1 MTNFSDGV
9 ELGNAGGLGDS
20 RINPIRTFSGGGTQG
35 VPITPIAVYS
45 VVPVTGTL
53 AASQTVTSAN
63 FTLSS
68 AGGITTTTIGGTLYY
83 DIGCARTLVFTGAAT
98 PQTAIVMVIS
108 GKDDYLQNMTQAM
121 TGPTGT
127 GTAET
132 LKAFRYVAGVFAS
145 GNTTSAI
152 SIAVGDRLGLPYCV
166 TSVDFVYL
174 SWAGTK
180 VTANTGFS
188 GAITTSPSTSA
199 LGDVRGVY
207 SVSSASDGAK
217 RFTAWIAINDPE
229 TVTNAFGVA
238 QV

>member
-1 MTNFSDGV
+1 MTQFSDGAR
-9 ELGNAGGLGDS
+9 LGNAGGLGDS
-20 RINPIRTFSGGGTQG
+20 RLPLTRSFSGGGVQG
-35 VPITPIAVYS
+35 VPITPISMYS

-53 AASQTVTSAN
+53 AALQTVTSAN

-83 DIGCARTLVFTGAAT
+83 DVGCARTLVFTGGVT

-108 GKDDYLQNMTQAM
+108 GKDDYLQTLTQTM

-132 LKAFRYVAGVFAS
+132 LKAFRYVASVFAS
-145 GNTTSAI
+145 GATTSTV
-152 SIAVGDRLGLPYCV
+152 SIAVGDRLGLPHCA
-166 TSVDFVYL
+166 TSFDYVYL

-180 VTANTGFS
+180 ITSSAGFS
-188 GAITTSPSTSA
+188 GAVTTSPSTSA

-207 SVSSASDGAK
+207 SLSSASDGVK
-217 RFTAWIAINDPE
+217 RFTAWAAINDP
-229 TVTNAFGVA
+229 NSMDGAYGVA